1 MLAPT
6 TGAALSWNPALDHII
21 PLGDGVGAIE
31 TIIIARD
38 PGGFEVGGALP
49 SAQRQRVGRFICFD
63 QISPAEFLTGK
74 GVDVR
79 PQSTDAGGCG

>member
-6 TGAALSWNPALDHII
+6 TGAALSWNPALDHTI
-21 PLGDGVGAIE
+21 PPGDAVDATE

-38 PGGFEVGGALP
+38 PGGFEVRRAVPG
-49 SAQRQRVGRFICFD
+49 AQRLRVGPFICFD
-63 QISPAEFLTGK
+63 QIGPVEFLTGT

-79 PQSTDAGGCG
+79 PQSTGAGGCG